1 MEYKFS
7 IYEVAKI
14 LAKTYGISVTLEG
27 DYINLQTMAKSHLYL
42 FEDGTVKGRYN
53 YESNVFDTA
62 ETLEDVVCN
71 LAFEFENCLHGRTFY
86 NTNWA
91 ILYDKVVGNW
101 ETVQKELVW

>member
-14 LAKTYGISVTLEG
+14 LSKNHNISVTLEG
-27 DYINLQTMAKSHLYL
+27 DYIDLKTMAKSHLYL
-42 FEDGTVKGRYN
+42 FEDGTVKGRYD

-62 ETLEDVVCN
+62 DTLEDIVRN
-71 LAFEFENCLHGRTFY
+71 LALEFEGCLHGRTFY
-86 NTNWA
+86 NIDWA

-101 ETVQKELVW
+101 ERVQKGLVW